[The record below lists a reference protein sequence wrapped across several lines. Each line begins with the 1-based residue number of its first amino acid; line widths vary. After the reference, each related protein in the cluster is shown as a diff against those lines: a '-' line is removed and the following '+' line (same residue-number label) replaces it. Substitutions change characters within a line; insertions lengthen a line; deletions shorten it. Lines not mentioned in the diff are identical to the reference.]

1 VLVCALALIPHAS
14 HAQAFPVKPV
24 RILVGFTPGAGVDIA
39 MRLVAPKMGET
50 LGQQVII
57 DNRAGAG
64 GNIAAE
70 LVARAPADGYTILG
84 GGAPQAISQTLFSKL
99 SYDLLK
105 DFEATAL
112 VASVSQ
118 LLVVHPSLPAKNV
131 KEFVAV
137 AKGSR
142 SELSYASTGAG
153 STPHLAAELLKLHT
167 GIKLLH
173 IPYKG
178 TPQAVTDLLAG
189 QVTFMFA
196 NVLSAQPHVQGGKL
210 RALAITT
217 AKRSAITPNIPTV
230 AETYPGY
237 ESGSWY
243 GLMVPAGTP
252 KEAVARLHDAVTRAM
267 QLPEI
272 REKFIAQGAEPLG
285 GSPADAAA
293 YMRSEVAKWGKV
305 VKASGARVD

>member
-1 VLVCALALIPHAS
+1 VLVCALALIPQAS